1 MHMRRFIT
9 LTFLSILMG
18 SGLSFAATANVE
30 PPYTR
35 TGTIDYL
42 DFGHNE
48 IVIND
53 TVYEIAPYVIV
64 HGTNKHV
71 ILRRDSLQKGMSVG
85 FNVIQR
91 NGHTGYLKE
100 IWLLKGQ
107 ARHTNE

>member
-1 MHMRRFIT
+1 MRMRRFIT

-18 SGLSFAATANVE
+18 SSLSFAATANVE

-42 DFGHNE
+42 DFSHNQ

-53 TVYEIAPYVIV
+53 TIYEIAPYVIV

-71 ILRRDSLQKGMSVG
+71 ILRRNSLQPRMHVG
-85 FNVIQR
+85 FNVVVQNVQR
-91 NGHTGYLKE
+91 AGYIKE
-100 IWLLKGQ
+100 MWLLK
-107 ARHTNE
+107 ND